1 LWRHFSHGLFAVRA
15 YFAAMSDMSSSPT
28 SPVSVRT
35 AYARLLQEGAI
46 APDAAQAAG
55 VEALARLEGDLNTLA
70 EPGFSLPF
78 LNRRREPPRGVYLYG
93 PVGRGKSMVMDLFFD
108 SAPVARKRRVHFH
121 AFMAEVHGLID
132 AWRKGDASDRKAR
145 FGTAKGDDPI
155 TPTALVLSQD
165 ARLLAFDEFHVVDIA
180 DAMILGRLFEALWAR
195 GVVIVATSNRAPD
208 ELYQGGLNRQLFLPF
223 IEELKG
229 KMDVFRIAGPKDF
242 RLDRLKGERVYFAPI
257 EPKTEAAFDTLWL
270 TLLDGAEETGA
281 TLDVMGRKLRLPH
294 VASGHLRAT
303 FVSLCSAALGAADY
317 LAIAQTFHTVFL
329 EDVPQLGVENRND
342 AARFV
347 SLIDALYEAKA
358 KVAVLAAAEPEA
370 LYPSGDGAF
379 EFERTVSRLQEM
391 RSAAYLELARD

>member
-1 LWRHFSHGLFAVRA
+1 
-15 YFAAMSDMSSSPT
+15 MSDRPSSIASPL
-28 SPVSVRT
+28 SVRT
-35 AYARLLQEGAI
+35 AYALRLKEGAI

-55 VEALARLEGDLNTLA
+55 VEALARLEGDLNALS

-78 LNRRREPPRGVYLYG
+78 LNRRREPVRGVYLYG
-93 PVGRGKSMVMDLFFD
+93 PVGRGKSMLMDLFFD

-121 AFMAEVHGLID
+121 AFMAEVHALID
-132 AWRKGDASDRKAR
+132 TWRKGTPGDRKAR

-155 TPTALVLSQD
+155 APTALLLSQD
-165 ARLLAFDEFHVVDIA
+165 AQLLAFDEFHVVDIA

-208 ELYQGGLNRQLFLPF
+208 ALYEGGLNRQLFLPF
-223 IEELKG
+223 IAQLKA
-229 KMDVFRIAGPKDF
+229 MMEVVRVAGPTDF
-242 RLDRLKGERVYFAPI
+242 RLDRLKGERIYFAPI
-257 EPKTEAAFDTLWL
+257 DANTEAGFDALWR

-281 TLDVMGRKLRLPH
+281 TLEVMGRKVRLPH
-294 VASGHLRAT
+294 VAGGHLRAT
-303 FVSLCSAALGAADY
+303 FVSLCGAALGAGDY
-317 LAIAQTFHTVFL
+317 LAIAQAFHTVFL
-329 EDVPQLGVENRND
+329 EDVPQLGPENRNE

-358 KVAVLAAAEPEA
+358 KVAILAAAEPEA
-370 LYPSGDGAF
+370 LYPAGDGAF

>member
-1 LWRHFSHGLFAVRA
+1 
-15 YFAAMSDMSSSPT
+15 MPDT
-28 SPVSVRT
+28 SPSPASPLSVGA
-35 AYARLLQEGAI
+35 AYARRLKEGTI
-46 APDAAQAAG
+46 APDSAQAAG
-55 VEALARLEGDLNTLA
+55 VEALARLEGDLNALA

-78 LNRRREPPRGVYLYG
+78 LHRRREPPRGVYLHG
-93 PVGRGKSMVMDLFFD
+93 PVGRGKSMLMDLFFD

-132 AWRKGDASDRKAR
+132 AWRKGDAGDRKAQ

-155 TPTALVLSQD
+155 APTALLLSQA

-180 DAMILGRLFEALWAR
+180 DAMILGRLFEALWAQ

-208 ELYQGGLNRQLFLPF
+208 ELYQGGINRQLFLPF
-223 IEELKG
+223 IEALKAR
-229 KMDVFRIAGPKDF
+229 MDVIRIAGPKDF
-242 RLDRLKGERVYFAPI
+242 RLDRLKGERIYFAPI
-257 EPKTEAAFDTLWL
+257 DPQTEAGFDALWR
-270 TLLDGAEETGA
+270 TLLDGAGETGA

-294 VASGHLRAT
+294 VAGGHLRAT
-303 FVSLCSAALGAADY
+303 FASLCGAALGAGDY
-317 LAIAQTFHTVFL
+317 LAIAQAFHTVFL
-329 EDVPQLGVENRND
+329 EDVPQLGAENRNE

-347 SLIDALYEAKA
+347 SLIDALYEARA

-391 RSAAYLELARD
+391 RSAAYLELARDE